1 MLAAQQNL
9 KDAGYRE
16 KSLLL
21 DDKDEDEDP
30 SKIEIEAGFQ
40 NRAGQRAL
48 QSANQNKVTV
58 WKLDKIQCAPWH
70 TTRAFLAAMK
80 SKCLLDITGQ
90 ADPTGSAREG
100 FSYIKVSEH
109 FYDFSADPLAMKL
122 FV

>member
-30 SKIEIEAGFQ
+30 SKIEIEESFQIDAGKM
-40 NRAGQRAL
+40 AL
-48 QSANQNKVTV
+48 SANQATEWL
-58 WKLDKIQCAPWH
+58 WKLTKIQCAPWH

-100 FSYIKVSEH
+100 FSYIKVGR
-109 FYDFSADPLAMKL
+109 FRNNKL
-122 FV
+122 L